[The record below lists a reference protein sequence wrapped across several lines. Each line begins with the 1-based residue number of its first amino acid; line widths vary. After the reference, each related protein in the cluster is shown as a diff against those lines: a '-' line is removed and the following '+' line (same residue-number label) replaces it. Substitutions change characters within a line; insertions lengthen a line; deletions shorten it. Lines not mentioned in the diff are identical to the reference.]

1 MNTVRKGDELEAAI
15 FEFFST
21 QIDHGQFWAHKDYC
35 KIFTQKGYYSRDR
48 EKDIIF
54 DVSIEIYLPG
64 QDTYSVLVLIEC
76 KNYNHR
82 VPVDDIEEF
91 YAKVQQ
97 VSGVNIKGIVASTNA
112 FQDGALRFSKSK
124 GIGLLRYFE
133 ANNSEWVLT
142 RSPSSIGRSVQ
153 ATERASINLAL
164 QQEDFV
170 GKGFDCYCFFGSS
183 FTNSTF
189 EFFEQVITSELS
201 EELVESACSIR
212 TAKPEPQTLVR
223 YLDSS
228 YIESKSELL
237 LDSIGYFGG
246 YVQDDKLSKF
256 VSENYGLSLV
266 LNAQLQEGVLGSIDF
281 SKNEIKIDTT
291 QCETKE
297 RARFTLAHELGHYI
311 LGHADYILRESCYDS
326 HLDEVRNDVS
336 IRDIMRLEWQANQFA
351 SSLLLPK
358 KQFVRAFLEQAR
370 TRGIHN
376 RGFGALFVD
385 DQYCN
390 KELLNLVTL
399 SLMKQF
405 NVSKTVIII
414 RLKQLGIMHEPVGQ
428 A

>member
-1 MNTVRKGDELEAAI
+1 MNTVRRGDELEAAI

-35 KIFTQKGYYSRDR
+35 KIFIQKGYYSRDR

-64 QDTYSVLVLIEC
+64 QETYSVLVLIEC

-142 RSPSSIGRSVQ
+142 RSPSSIGRTVQ

-256 VSENYGLSLV
+256 VSENYGLSLM

-281 SKNEIKIDTT
+281 SKHEIKIDTT

>member
-1 MNTVRKGDELEAAI
+1 
-15 FEFFST
+15 
-21 QIDHGQFWAHKDYC
+21 
-35 KIFTQKGYYSRDR
+35 
-48 EKDIIF
+48 
-54 DVSIEIYLPG
+54 
-64 QDTYSVLVLIEC
+64 
-76 KNYNHR
+76 
-82 VPVDDIEEF
+82 
-91 YAKVQQ
+91 
-97 VSGVNIKGIVASTNA
+97 IVASTNA

-142 RSPSSIGRSVQ
+142 RSPSSIGRTVQ

-201 EELVESACSIR
+201 EELVESVYSIR

-326 HLDEVRNDVS
+326 HLDEARNDVS
-336 IRDIMRLEWQANQFA
+336 IRDVMRLEWQANQFA

-358 KQFVRAFLEQAR
+358 KQFVMAFLEQAR

-385 DQYCN
+385 DQCCN

-414 RLKQLGIMHEPVGQ
+414 RLKQLGIMREPVGQ

>member
-64 QDTYSVLVLIEC
+64 QETYSVLVLIEC

-97 VSGVNIKGIVASTNA
+97 VSGANIKGIVASTNA

-142 RSPSSIGRSVQ
+142 RSPSSIGRTVQ

-228 YIESKSELL
+228 HIESKSELL

-326 HLDEVRNDVS
+326 HLDEARNDVS

-358 KQFVRAFLEQAR
+358 KQFVMAFLEQAR

-385 DQYCN
+385 DQFCN

-428 A
+428 T